1 MFYSRSCLAR
11 RAARN
16 LPAAAIALL
25 LACTAAAQT
34 VAPAAPSA
42 ASDKAPAAPSA
53 TNPEPVTQT
62 SVPAPPPASVAPPET
77 PAGAI
82 GPTQAQPE
90 VTAFDIEV
98 KAPPEVRALLE
109 RHLELQ
115 RYRAV
120 TDLDDAELARLVVLA
135 EHNVRNLVGTLGYF
149 SPNISIVRE
158 GAASQRPN
166 IVVAVDPGELTR
178 TRAVAIDFSGDIAQS
193 PDADAVSQRESI
205 KRNWRLPAGQRFTQ
219 DSWDGAK
226 TQALRDLVARRY
238 PAGRLASSLADIDA
252 PAVSADLS
260 LTLDSG
266 PLYRLG
272 PMQVSGIQRYDAQ
285 LVPRLARLDAGS
297 VYDQN
302 RLLEAQQRLAS
313 SGYFNSA
320 TILVDPDSDPLAA
333 PVQVTVR
340 EAPLQKVILGVGIT
354 TDSGPRTSVE
364 HTHHRVPGIG
374 WRAVTKL
381 QLNRKSPFAQTE
393 WTAIPGEDGWRWG
406 FLGRAERLDDDELI
420 TRAQRLRFGRTQAGD
435 RIDRNVYLQYD
446 RASVQALPGRA
457 ISDSNSG
464 DGSAISGN
472 YVWTGRYFDS
482 LPFPSRGYGLGAEL
496 GGGMTLGTDRK
507 PFLRSAARWLGVKSL
522 TRGRIALRAEAA
534 AVLAADSARVPGTL
548 LFRTGGDSTVRGYG
562 YRDIGVQRA
571 NGVTGPGRYIAVGSV
586 EWQRPMLKNGLPTEW
601 ESTFFIDAGSVAERP
616 QDLKPQVGIG
626 TGVRWRSPIG
636 PLQIDLAYGVQPKKL
651 RLHMSVGF
659 VF

>member
-1 MFYSRSCLAR
+1 MTHARSCLAR

-25 LACTAAAQT
+25 LACTAAAQS

-42 ASDKAPAAPSA
+42 PSDQGPAAPSA
-53 TNPEPVTQT
+53 TSPAPVTPT
-62 SVPAPPPASVAPPET
+62 SVPAPPPASVAPPDT
-77 PAGAI
+77 PAGAV

-135 EHNVRNLVGTLGYF
+135 ERNVRNLVGTLGYF
-149 SPNISIVRE
+149 SPRISVVRE
-158 GAASQRPN
+158 GAASQRPT

-178 TRAVAIDFSGDIAQS
+178 IRAVGIDFSGDIAQS
-193 PDADAVSQRESI
+193 PDADAVSQRDGI
-205 KRNWRLPAGQRFTQ
+205 RRNWRLPNGQRFTQ
-219 DSWDGAK
+219 DAWDGAK

-238 PAGRLASSLADIDA
+238 PAGRLATSLADIDA
-252 PAVSADLS
+252 PAASADLS

-272 PMQVSGIQRYDAQ
+272 PMQVSGIQRYDPL
-285 LVPRLARLDAGS
+285 LVPRLARLDPGS

-313 SGYFNSA
+313 SGYFDSA
-320 TILVDPDSDPLAA
+320 TVLIDTDSDPQAT

-340 EAPLQKVILGVGIT
+340 EAKLQKVVLGVGLT
-354 TDSGPRTSVE
+354 TDAGPRASVE

-381 QLNRKSPFAQTE
+381 QLERKSPFAQTE
-393 WTAIPGEDGWRWG
+393 WTAIPDEDGWRWG
-406 FLGRAERLDDDELI
+406 FLGRAERLDDDELV
-420 TRAQRLRFGRTQAGD
+420 TRAQRLRFGRSQAGD

-446 RASVQALPGRA
+446 RASVQALPGSA
-457 ISDSNSG
+457 ISASDSG

-482 LPFPSRGYGLGAEL
+482 LPFPSRGDGLAAEL
-496 GGGMTLGTDRK
+496 GGGMTLGTERK
-507 PFLRSAARWLGVKSL
+507 PFVRTAARWLGVQPL

-534 AVLAADSARVPGTL
+534 AVVAADSARIPGTL

-562 YRDIGVQRA
+562 YRDIGIQRA
-571 NGVTGPGRYIAVGSV
+571 NGVTGPGRYMAVGSV
-586 EWQRPMLKNGLPTEW
+586 EWQRPMLRNGLPTEW
-601 ESTFFIDAGSVAERP
+601 ENTFFIDAGAVAERP
-616 QDLKPQVGIG
+616 QDLKPKVGVG

-636 PLQIDLAYGVQPKKL
+636 PLQVDLAYGVQPKKF